1 MPRFR
6 RERVEKE
13 PLTERMQEAIEPL
26 TERVQEAVE
35 PLAERV
41 RERAEPL
48 TERVREATAD
58 ALADSLPR
66 AREAAQE
73 GRQRLR
79 KATAELDV
87 PWARSWLAQWIRE
100 NFMRFVLTP
109 IIDYY
114 ASRRAVGYEKVAG
127 LDEPVIL
134 IANHTSHMDTP
145 IILAALPRRLRKH
158 TTVAAAADYFY
169 RNRWTAILASLLF
182 NTVPVDRKGG
192 GVGTRGGKG
201 TGHLDKLLD
210 QGWSLL
216 LYPEGS
222 RWNKGERRVRR
233 GAAVLASEH
242 HMPVVPIRVEGT
254 AEAMPPGQIWPRR
267 LHRGLFARRHRI
279 RVAFGDPIQPQE
291 TATMIE
297 LVQAFFD
304 SGRAGPASASPYR
317 RRGSSS
323 DE

>member
-1 MPRFR
+1 MPRLR
-6 RERVEKE
+6 RKKVEKD
-13 PLTERMQEAIEPL
+13 PL
-26 TERVQEAVE
+26 TERVQEAIE
-35 PLAERV
+35 PLAGRV
-41 RERAEPL
+41 QEAVEPL
-48 TERVREATAD
+48 TERVREATAE
-58 ALADSLPR
+58 ALAEGLPR
-66 AREAAQE
+66 AREAAIE
-73 GRQRLR
+73 GRERLR
-79 KATAELDV
+79 QATAELDI

-100 NFMRFVLTP
+100 NFMHFVLTP

-114 ASRRAVGYEKVAG
+114 ASRRAEGYEKVAE

-134 IANHTSHMDTP
+134 IANHASHMDTP

-169 RNRWTAILASLLF
+169 RNKWTAILASVLF

-192 GVGTRGGKG
+192 GVGARAGKG

-216 LYPEGS
+216 LYPEGT

-267 LHRGLFARRHRI
+267 LRGGLFARRHRI
-279 RVAFGDPIQPQE
+279 QVAFGDPIQPQE

-297 LVQAFFD
+297 LVQEFFD
-304 SGRAGPASASPYR
+304 SGRAGPASTSPYR
-317 RRGSSS
+317 RRTSSS
-323 DE
+323 DED